1 MSDYHSHTYKK
12 MPVEDL
18 RSGMYVAKLDRDW
31 LETPFLM
38 QGFLVSDRE
47 DIQVIAQYAETVWV
61 DPARSTAPILANGGY
76 EDQSDELVHEAHEH
90 PVEVEVQKVQQTYVD
105 ARNNTAE
112 QQAAVRNGAPVDCQ
126 SAKATVEE
134 CVSSIL
140 RNPDALIWMAK
151 IREESAYTA
160 EHSLNVCVLAVAF
173 GRDLGFNKEELELL
187 GLCGLLHDI
196 GKMRVPLD
204 ILEKPGKLTNK
215 EMNMMKAHTV
225 HGRNLLM
232 ESKNIDPRVID
243 VAYSHHER
251 VDGVGY
257 PRKINAKY
265 VDVFTRIITIVDA
278 YDAMTAERCYSKAR
292 ATTDALKII
301 YLERGK
307 QFDEDLAVKFIKVI
321 GIFPVG
327 SVVELY
333 SGDVGIVIEGNTTL
347 RHLPRVVL
355 VLSDNK
361 EKRRPYKMINL
372 ALIAEGN
379 LDRRYL
385 IKKVHPDGAFGVTL
399 RAYQEEGIMLNF

>member
-1 MSDYHSHTYKK
+1 MSDFHSPKYKK
-12 MPVEDL
+12 MSVDDL

-38 QGFLVSDRE
+38 QGFMVSDHE
-47 DIQVIAQYAETVWV
+47 DIQVISQYAEVVWV
-61 DPARSTAPILANGGY
+61 DPDRSTAPIPMKGIDA
-76 EDQSDELVHEAHEH
+76 DHPDELVHEAHVH
-90 PVEVEVQKVQQTYVD
+90 PVEVEIQKVQQTYID
-105 ARNNTAE
+105 ARISTAE
-112 QQAAVRNGAPVDCQ
+112 QQAAVRNGGRVDCGA
-126 SAKATVEE
+126 AKSTVDE

-140 RNPDALIWMAK
+140 RNPDALIWMSK

-173 GRDLGFNKEELELL
+173 GRDLGLNKEELELL

-251 VDGVGY
+251 VDGLGY
-257 PRKINAKY
+257 PRKIQSTL
-265 VDVFTRIITIVDA
+265 VDVFTRVISIVDA

-292 ATTDALKII
+292 ATTEALKII

-307 QFDEDLAVKFIKVI
+307 QFDEELAVKFIKVI

-327 SVVELY
+327 SIVELY
-333 SGDVGIVIEGNTTL
+333 SGDIGIVIEGNTKL

-355 VLSDNK
+355 VLCENH
-361 EKRRPYKMINL
+361 EKRRPYKIVDL
-372 ALIAEGN
+372 AMIAEGN

-385 IKKVHPDGAFGVTL
+385 VKKVHPDGAFGVTL
-399 RAYQEEGIMLNF
+399 RQYQEEGIMLNF